1 MGRKM
6 SAEYWST
13 PNSSEYDALIDR
25 LYTQGM
31 KDAQNGLKPR
41 VKKLLPGQRTF
52 YMAAY
57 NRYKVS

>member
-1 MGRKM
+1 MAKM
-6 SAEYWST
+6 SAEYWAT
-13 PNSSEYDALIDR
+13 KNSSEYDQLIDN

-31 KDAQNGLKPR
+31 KDAQCGLKPR
-41 VKKLLPGQRTF
+41 VKSLLPGQRPY